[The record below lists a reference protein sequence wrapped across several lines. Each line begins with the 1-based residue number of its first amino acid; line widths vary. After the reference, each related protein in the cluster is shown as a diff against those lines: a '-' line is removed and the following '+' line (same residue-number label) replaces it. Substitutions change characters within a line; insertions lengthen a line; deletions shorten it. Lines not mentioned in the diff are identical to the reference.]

1 MITIITGISVSGV
14 AIGVAALIVVL
25 SVMNGF
31 FDFVRDMLVSVDPH
45 IRIERVGPG
54 GIEDADSLIA
64 DLESLDHVVGA
75 SAYVQGKALLMH
87 DGGGADVNKV
97 VIVRGIDPDAAG
109 GEAEVV
115 RRTRFGEFDLERRD
129 GRPGVVLGLDLAERL
144 GLMPPGEASGAPSRI
159 SLLSALTLERMI
171 SQLWGASSV
180 PQRFEVRGLYD
191 TEAVSNESTVFI
203 HRAEAQRLF
212 RLDGAVTSVEARLDD
227 VDFAGRVK
235 ASMAE
240 RLRLRPD
247 GESYE
252 VQTWYDIQRS
262 LYDVMALEKWA
273 ASAIMLLIIIVA
285 AFNIVGSL
293 TMVVIEKRRD
303 IGVLRALGASQKDIQ
318 RIFLNE
324 GLLIGLVGTVAGLIL
339 GLVLV
344 YLQAQ
349 YDLVPLARA
358 ESFLIDAYP
367 VALRVTD
374 VVAIV
379 VVAMA
384 LCLTASIYP
393 AWRAANVQPAAAVQ
407 ED

>member
-1 MITIITGISVSGV
+1 MEGS
-14 AIGVAALIVVL
+14 
-25 SVMNGF
+25 
-31 FDFVRDMLVSVDPH
+31 
-45 IRIERVGPG
+45 
-54 GIEDADSLIA
+54 
-64 DLESLDHVVGA
+64 
-75 SAYVQGKALLMH
+75 
-87 DGGGADVNKV
+87 
-97 VIVRGIDPDAAG
+97 
-109 GEAEVV
+109 
-115 RRTRFGEFDLERRD
+115 
-129 GRPGVVLGLDLAERL
+129 
-144 GLMPPGEASGAPSRI
+144 
-159 SLLSALTLERMI
+159 
-171 SQLWGASSV
+171 
-180 PQRFEVRGLYD
+180 
-191 TEAVSNESTVFI
+191 
-203 HRAEAQRLF
+203 
-212 RLDGAVTSVEARLDD
+212 VTSVEARLDD
-227 VDFAGRVK
+227 VDFAGQVK
-235 ASMAE
+235 EAME
-240 RLRLRPD
+240 DKLRRRAG
-247 GESYE
+247 GEAYE

-303 IGVLRALGASQKDIQ
+303 IGVLRALGASQGDIQ

-324 GLLIGLVGTVAGLIL
+324 GFLIGLVGTVAGLIL

-367 VALRVTD
+367 VALRLTD
-374 VVAIV
+374 VLAIV
-379 VVAMA
+379 GVAMV